1 MIAAVVWLLL
11 EAGMRR
17 ALLLSAAAVMV
28 LVPGGAGICT
38 AFFPRQGR
46 ILPVGFWVL
55 WLMVSLWATFYA
67 PMAVDRLTPPHRGSH
82 QSAAYAR
89 WGIALGIINIVWSVA
104 EIALLG

>member
-1 MIAAVVWLLL
+1 VAAVWLLI
-11 EAGMRR
+11 EAVMRR

-28 LVPGGAGICT
+28 LVPGSASVYA

-46 ILPVGFWVL
+46 ILPMGFWVL
-55 WLMVSLWATFYA
+55 WLMVSLSATFYT
-67 PMAVDRLTPPHRGSH
+67 PVAVDRLTPSHRGSH

-89 WGIALGIINIVWSVA
+89 WGIVLGVINMLWCVA